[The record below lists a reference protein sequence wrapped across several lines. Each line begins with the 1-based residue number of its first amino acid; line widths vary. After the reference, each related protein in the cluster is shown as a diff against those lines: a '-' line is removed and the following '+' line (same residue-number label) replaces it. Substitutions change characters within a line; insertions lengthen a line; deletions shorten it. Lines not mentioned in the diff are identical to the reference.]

1 MTIVRFTNVL
11 LLFSGQTPVVR
22 SVDMTLMQSVGKVKL
37 VCRIKNT
44 VTKGTEILWR
54 KDGQAIAELQGKYKI
69 RAKR

>member
-1 MTIVRFTNVL
+1 MRIILFTKCHSS
-11 LLFSGQTPVVR
+11 FSGQTPVVR

-44 VTKGTEILWR
+44 VAKGTEILWR

>member
-1 MTIVRFTNVL
+1 M
-11 LLFSGQTPVVR
+11 VR

-44 VTKGTEILWR
+44 VTKDTEIFWR
-54 KDGQAIAELQGKYKI
+54 KDGQAISELQGKYKI

>member
-1 MTIVRFTNVL
+1 MRIVLFTKCPSS
-11 LLFSGQTPVVR
+11 FSGQTPVVR